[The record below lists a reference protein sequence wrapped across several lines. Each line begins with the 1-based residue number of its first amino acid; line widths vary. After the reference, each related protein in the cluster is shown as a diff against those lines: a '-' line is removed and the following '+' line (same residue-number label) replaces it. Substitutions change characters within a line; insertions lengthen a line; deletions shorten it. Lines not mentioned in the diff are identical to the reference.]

1 MINLKKLSLKEL
13 KRKETR
19 ELARL
24 QKLFLACLEQRKKDG
39 NHRNHIE
46 ERINK
51 TMVAITIKYNME
63 RFRRVKYI
71 TTNTFFYN

>member
-1 MINLKKLSLKEL
+1 MINLKKLTLKEL
-13 KRKETR
+13 KIKETR

-39 NHRNHIE
+39 DHRNHIE

-51 TMVAITIKYNME
+51 SMVAITIKYNME
-63 RFRRVKYI
+63 RLRRTK
-71 TTNTFFYN
+71 

>member
-51 TMVAITIKYNME
+51 AMVAITIKYNME
-63 RFRRVKYI
+63 RFRRVK
-71 TTNTFFYN
+71 

>member
-1 MINLKKLSLKEL
+1 MLKTKENTMINLKKLTLKEL

-39 NHRNHIE
+39 DHRNHIE

-51 TMVAITIKYNME
+51 SMVAVTIKYNME
-63 RFRRVKYI
+63 RFRRVK
-71 TTNTFFYN
+71 

>member
-1 MINLKKLSLKEL
+1 MLNTKENTMINLKKLSLKEL

-51 TMVAITIKYNME
+51 AMVAITIKYNME
-63 RFRRVKYI
+63 RFRRVK
-71 TTNTFFYN
+71 

>member
-1 MINLKKLSLKEL
+1 MLNNLKKLTLKEL

-51 TMVAITIKYNME
+51 AMVAITIKYNME
-63 RFRRVKYI
+63 RFRRIK
-71 TTNTFFYN
+71 

>member
-1 MINLKKLSLKEL
+1 MLKTKENTMINLKKLTLKEL
-13 KRKETR
+13 KIKETR

-39 NHRNHIE
+39 DHRNHIE

-51 TMVAITIKYNME
+51 SMVAITIKYNME
-63 RFRRVKYI
+63 RLRRTK
-71 TTNTFFYN
+71 

>member
-1 MINLKKLSLKEL
+1 MLNTKENTMINLKKLSLKEL

-51 TMVAITIKYNME
+51 AMVSITIKYNME
-63 RFRRVKYI
+63 RFRRVK
-71 TTNTFFYN
+71 

>member
-1 MINLKKLSLKEL
+1 MINLKKLTLKEL

-39 NHRNHIE
+39 DHRNHIE

-51 TMVAITIKYNME
+51 SMVAITIKYNME
-63 RFRRVKYI
+63 RFRRIK
-71 TTNTFFYN
+71 

>member
-19 ELARL
+19 EVARL

-51 TMVAITIKYNME
+51 AMVAVTIKYNME
-63 RFRRVKYI
+63 RFRRIK
-71 TTNTFFYN
+71 

>member
-1 MINLKKLSLKEL
+1 MINLKKLTLKEL

-24 QKLFLACLEQRKKDG
+24 QKLFLACLEQRKKYG

-51 TMVAITIKYNME
+51 AMVAITIKYNME
-63 RFRRVKYI
+63 RFRRIK
-71 TTNTFFYN
+71 

>member
-1 MINLKKLSLKEL
+1 MLNNLKKLTLKEL

-39 NHRNHIE
+39 DHRNHIE

-51 TMVAITIKYNME
+51 AMVAITIKYNME
-63 RFRRVKYI
+63 RFRRIK
-71 TTNTFFYN
+71 

>member
-1 MINLKKLSLKEL
+1 MLNTKENTMINLKKLTLKEL

-39 NHRNHIE
+39 DHRNHIE

-51 TMVAITIKYNME
+51 AMVAVTIKYNME
-63 RFRRVKYI
+63 RFRRIK
-71 TTNTFFYN
+71 

>member
-1 MINLKKLSLKEL
+1 MINLKKLTLKEL

-51 TMVAITIKYNME
+51 AMVAITIKYNME
-63 RFRRVKYI
+63 RFRRIK
-71 TTNTFFYN
+71 

>member
-1 MINLKKLSLKEL
+1 MLNTKENTMINLKKLTLKEL

-24 QKLFLACLEQRKKDG
+24 QKLFLACLD
-39 NHRNHIE
+39 HRNHIE

-51 TMVAITIKYNME
+51 AMVAVTIKYNME
-63 RFRRVKYI
+63 RFRRIK
-71 TTNTFFYN
+71 

>member
-1 MINLKKLSLKEL
+1 MLNNLKKLTLKEL

-24 QKLFLACLEQRKKDG
+24 QKLFLACLEQRKRDG

-51 TMVAITIKYNME
+51 AMVAITIKYNME
-63 RFRRVKYI
+63 RFRRIK
-71 TTNTFFYN
+71 

>member
-1 MINLKKLSLKEL
+1 MLNTKENTMINLKKLTLKEL

-51 TMVAITIKYNME
+51 AMVAITIKYNME
-63 RFRRVKYI
+63 RFRRIK
-71 TTNTFFYN
+71 

>member
-1 MINLKKLSLKEL
+1 MLNTKENTMINLKKLTLKEL
-13 KRKETR
+13 KIKETR

-39 NHRNHIE
+39 DHRNHIE

-51 TMVAITIKYNME
+51 SMVAITIKYNME
-63 RFRRVKYI
+63 RFRRIK
-71 TTNTFFYN
+71 

>member
-1 MINLKKLSLKEL
+1 MINLIKLSLKEL

-39 NHRNHIE
+39 NHRNYIE

-51 TMVAITIKYNME
+51 AMVAITIKYNRE
-63 RFRRVKYI
+63 RFRRVK
-71 TTNTFFYN
+71 

>member
-39 NHRNHIE
+39 NHRNYIE

-51 TMVAITIKYNME
+51 AMVAITIKYNME
-63 RFRRVKYI
+63 RFRRVK
-71 TTNTFFYN
+71 